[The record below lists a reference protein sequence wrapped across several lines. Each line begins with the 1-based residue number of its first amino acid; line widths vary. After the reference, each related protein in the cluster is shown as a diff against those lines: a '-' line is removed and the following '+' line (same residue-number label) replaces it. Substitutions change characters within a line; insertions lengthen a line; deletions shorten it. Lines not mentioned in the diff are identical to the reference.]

1 MFSKLRLINEHRFGM
16 QGVFMGQLV
25 LYNKNQIG
33 TKTYWFFFYYYIY
46 LVLWRCPW
54 EQIYYITL
62 WISEADDKQDVKQQ
76 VESSMQEGIHVV
88 ENIEDMVG

>member
-33 TKTYWFFFYYYIY
+33 TKTYWFFFIIVMMSVTS
-46 LVLWRCPW
+46 LRCSNP
-54 EQIYYITL
+54 
-62 WISEADDKQDVKQQ
+62 
-76 VESSMQEGIHVV
+76 
-88 ENIEDMVG
+88 